1 MNEPTMSLVE
11 SSVAQIEELP
21 QEEEIDLEHQITIKL
36 GRLDLIAKRLTL
48 SFYLKRLIKYNKDIS
63 LKLSIF
69 AEK

>member
-69 AEK
+69 A

>member
-63 LKLSIF
+63 LKLFIF
-69 AEK
+69 A

>member
-36 GRLDLIAKRLTL
+36 GRLDLIAKHLTL

-69 AEK
+69 A